1 MSNKLNLQKNIIC
14 NVIYPYFEW
23 LKISSRSDKRKH
35 LMLTMVGPALSNEA
49 IKYICLAENSNAYV
63 GQM

>member
-1 MSNKLNLQKNIIC
+1 MSNKLNLQNIIY

-23 LKISSRSDKRKH
+23 LKISSRLDKRKH
-35 LMLTMVGPALSNEA
+35 LILTMVGPALSNEA
-49 IKYICLAENSNAYV
+49 IKYICLAENSSAYV